1 MKKILLGLG
10 ILVATLS
17 IPGNALA
24 QDTVSSLTKN
34 SSAEGFIEMRGRYLQ
49 DGSTVI
55 GNAGVG
61 KVVAGGDTVAQMVV
75 DKVQV
80 AVIVEQYNNGAWSQV
95 YSWRESAVNTY
106 TVSTSKNL
114 TIPRGYY
121 YRARG
126 IHSANTDVGNSFTNG
141 IWMG

>member
-1 MKKILLGLG
+1 MTIIL
-10 ILVATLS
+10 
-17 IPGNALA
+17 
-24 QDTVSSLTKN
+24 
-34 SSAEGFIEMRGRYLQ
+34 F
-49 DGSTVI
+49 
-55 GNAGVG
+55 
-61 KVVAGGDTVAQMVV
+61 TVAQMVV

-95 YSWRESAVNTY
+95 YSWRESAVNAY

-126 IHSANTDVGNSFTNG
+126 IHSANTDIANSFTDG